1 MSPKMTVMSLAVG
14 CFIFV
19 SFQTMVDS
27 TQTDEYA
34 KTLSCFLLLFSIKE
48 EIGDVTQK
56 ASR

>member
-1 MSPKMTVMSLAVG
+1 MTVMSLAVG